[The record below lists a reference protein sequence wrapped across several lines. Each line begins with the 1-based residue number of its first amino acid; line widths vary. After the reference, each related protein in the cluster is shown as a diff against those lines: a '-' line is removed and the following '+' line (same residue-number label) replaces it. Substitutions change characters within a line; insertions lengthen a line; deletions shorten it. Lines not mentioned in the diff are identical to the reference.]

1 MDKKTPR
8 SSRKLPKLKLR
19 SHRVVGFGL
28 SGAGLFL
35 LLAEAPVIA
44 VLGGI
49 GFCVGSTYALA
60 TFVLSGALKNGIQ
73 VIDDWELM
81 LNEREKTINSRAEEL
96 RRDKET
102 AKQLLEK
109 VRAKMHSA
117 QQMAGKLEADLQTRY
132 ERRLAQ
138 TAQAL
143 QQESKAQLKEALAN
157 YQSRTSEAEQYYKNE
172 ATQAIAEADAR
183 ALQRIKLHKSR
194 LLEDNQQ
201 LHEEI
206 ERLKELLEQR
216 EEFFLRECN
225 DRIGSYK
232 DGFSQLQLAIDE
244 QSRSIGEAY
253 AAFQAQYDALTAERD
268 RYRQELQRL
277 SAPRRFQFKG
287 VEYEAANEIQQILN
301 SRGIVLAC
309 HSIGKNLYGVVP
321 LYFEAISCDSDDQIR
336 PHLKTIQLNL
346 GLPETPR
353 VSIQDGGLIEIEVNL
368 SRETVPE
375 KAIAIV
381 DPPLTKLESALQ
393 ESIHVRIAANSGSG
407 KSVLLGNLVNYL
419 CSVFVPDYHL
429 SDPKV
434 TAPEVWGNL
443 KPRYYSFECLDHLFG
458 LIGDVMR
465 RVEKAKEAVK
475 NDNPIPAF
483 NPQFHVFDEMEMLY
497 GLSEV
502 VDVKE
507 FTPKAFKNNV
517 KMMLKA
523 GREHQLKLL
532 FVTQSPLPSDLN
544 LRKNDFFNTS
554 SILLGKCI
562 SDALYDESSEALLS
576 DLSREK
582 KAQLKAEY
590 RARLIRKD
598 KYFFLFYNPNKPLE
612 AWFGKCPPPGYYA
625 NLAAPGTAKP
635 ATPTFGGGTLQHF
648 KPVENVVTDTGKGV
662 QVSTAIS
669 TAVADPKQSTE
680 ASTAPNLALIERL
693 EEGTYCPNCKHHT
706 TSYRKIRPN
715 GKGNISVTC
724 RNLKCETKTFTWNVL
739 QLPEVENG

>member
-1 MDKKTPR
+1 MANPKITEPTKRAPGETRRIPR
-8 SSRKLPKLKLR
+8 LRLK
-19 SHRVVGFGL
+19 SHRIG
-28 SGAGLFL
+28 SGALTGLGGL
-35 LLAEAPVIA
+35 LLACELPI
-44 VLGGI
+44 LG
-49 GFCVGSTYALA
+49 VPAALA
-60 TFVLSGALKNGIQ
+60 GGGYLLATYLLSGVLKAGDEDIDNWVKVLDERGKVLTARAAELKQDKAAAKALLAKIETKMRETEQ
-73 VIDDWELM
+73 QARRIDLDL
-81 LNEREKTINSRAEEL
+81 K
-96 RRDKET
+96 
-102 AKQLLEK
+102 AK
-109 VRAKMHSA
+109 
-117 QQMAGKLEADLQTRY
+117 Y
-132 ERRLAQ
+132 EQRLAQ
-138 TAQAL
+138 TAGVMESDY
-143 QQESKAQLKEALAN
+143 QQRLTEAIATCEDKA
-157 YQSRTSEAEQYYKNE
+157 SEA
-172 ATQAIAEADAR
+172 IASADAR
-183 ALQRIKLHKSR
+183 ALLRVKKHTSRLVGHNKQLHKRVGELEEQIEQRDAYLLGEFNQRIESYR
-194 LLEDNQQ
+194 SGYSEIQQ
-201 LHEEI
+201 
-206 ERLKELLEQR
+206 
-216 EEFFLRECN
+216 
-225 DRIGSYK
+225 
-232 DGFSQLQLAIDE
+232 AIDI
-244 QSRSIGEAY
+244 QGRSVGEAR
-253 AAFQAQYDALTAERD
+253 AAFEAQYEALLNERD
-268 RYRQELQRL
+268 RLHDEVRRL

-287 VEYEAANEIQQILN
+287 IEYDTANSIQEFLQE
-301 SRGIVLAC
+301 RGIILAC
-309 HSIGKNLYGVVP
+309 HEVGRNHYGSVP
-321 LYFEAISCDSDDQIR
+321 LSFEARSPHGASDIK
-336 PHLKTIQLNL
+336 PYLEALQLRL
-346 GLPETPR
+346 GLPELPTAAIKD
-353 VSIQDGGLIEIEVNL
+353 SGLIEIVVQL

-381 DPPLTKLESALQ
+381 DPPLTKLERALQ

-434 TAPEVWGNL
+434 TSPKVWGNL

-458 LIGDVMR
+458 LISDVMR

-475 NDNPIPAF
+475 NDKPIPAF
-483 NPQFHVFDEMEMLY
+483 NPQFHIFDEMEMLY

-590 RARLIRKD
+590 RARLMRKD

-625 NLAAPGTAKP
+625 NQAPPSTAKP
-635 ATPTFGGGTLQHF
+635 ATPTFGGLTLQHF
-648 KPVENVVTDTGKGV
+648 KPVENAVTDTVREV
-662 QVSTAIS
+662 QTSTATS
-669 TAVADPKQSTE
+669 LAVADPEQITE
-680 ASTAPNLALIERL
+680 ASTDPGPALEAKL
-693 EEGTYCPNCKHHT
+693 EEGTYCPKCKHHT

-715 GKGNISVTC
+715 GKGNISATC
-724 RNLKCETKTFTWNVL
+724 KNPKCETKTFTWNVL
-739 QLPEVENG
+739 QLPEVENR